1 MSRFEHSDMQA
12 QNVKN
17 SVTESP
23 AADSLARPIDELLA
37 AYGAGALDPAR
48 HALIAS
54 HLLLRPENRRFVRAM
69 EDYAS
74 AGLLAADDLAP
85 ARNRDQRLSAI
96 FNMAEPERVRAIP
109 AEQGGLLP
117 APLLSYLGC
126 DMDALG
132 WRFVV
137 PGVREVKIAE
147 SGRGEVSLIHVR
159 AGRRLPQHTHEGSE
173 ITLVLKGTFVDPLG
187 RYGRGDIA
195 MADSSLEHSPQIEG
209 DVDCI
214 CFAVTDAPL
223 RLSSPVGR
231 MIGRILSRVH

>member
-1 MSRFEHSDMQA
+1 MQA
-12 QNVKN
+12 PNVKSSLN
-17 SVTESP
+17 EAQT
-23 AADSLARPIDELLA
+23 ADAIARPIDELLA

-48 HALIAS
+48 HALVAS
-54 HLLLRPENRRFVRAM
+54 HLVLSPENRRFVRAV
-69 EDYAS
+69 EDYAA
-74 AGLLAADDLAP
+74 AGLLTAEALAP
-85 ARNRDQRLSAI
+85 ARQRDQRLAAI
-96 FNMAEPERVRAIP
+96 FDMAEPAPVRVIP

-117 APLLSYLGC
+117 APLRRYLGC

-147 SGRGEVSLIHVR
+147 AGRGEVSLIHVR

-173 ITLVLKGTFVDPLG
+173 ITLVLKGAFVDPLG

-195 MADSSLEHSPQIEG
+195 IADSSLEHSPEIEG

-231 MIGRILSRVH
+231 MIEKILSRIH

>member
-1 MSRFEHSDMQA
+1 MQA
-12 QNVKN
+12 PNVKSSLN
-17 SVTESP
+17 EVQT
-23 AADSLARPIDELLA
+23 ADAIARPIDELLA

-48 HALIAS
+48 HALVAS
-54 HLLLRPENRRFVRAM
+54 HLVLSPENRRFVRAV
-69 EDYAS
+69 EDYAA
-74 AGLLAADDLAP
+74 AGLLTAEALAP
-85 ARNRDQRLSAI
+85 ARQRDQRLAAI
-96 FNMAEPERVRAIP
+96 FDMAEPAPVRVIP

-117 APLLSYLGC
+117 APLRRYLGC

-147 SGRGEVSLIHVR
+147 AGRGEVSLIHVR

-173 ITLVLKGTFVDPLG
+173 ITLVLKGAFVDPLG

-195 MADSSLEHSPQIEG
+195 IADSSLEHSPEIEG

-231 MIGRILSRVH
+231 MIEKILSRIH

>member
-1 MSRFEHSDMQA
+1 MQV
-12 QNVKN
+12 QNVN
-17 SVTESP
+17 SIVNETQ
-23 AADSLARPIDELLA
+23 AADVIARPVDELLA

-48 HALIAS
+48 HALVAS
-54 HLLLRPENRRFVRAM
+54 HLVLRPQNRGFVRAI
-69 EDYAS
+69 EDYAA
-74 AGLLAADDLAP
+74 AGLLAAEPAAP
-85 ARNRDQRLSAI
+85 ARHRDARLAAI
-96 FNMAEPERVRAIP
+96 FNMGEPEPVQSIPAIP
-109 AEQGGLLP
+109 ADQGGLLP
-117 APLLSYLGC
+117 APLRRYLGC

-173 ITLVLKGTFVDPLG
+173 ITLVLKGAFVDPMG
-187 RYGRGDIA
+187 RYARGDIA
-195 MADSSLEHSPQIEG
+195 IADSALEHSPEIEG

-223 RLSSPVGR
+223 RLSSP
-231 MIGRILSRVH
+231 IGRFVEKILSRIH

>member
-1 MSRFEHSDMQA
+1 MQA
-12 QNVKN
+12 QNVN
-17 SVTESP
+17 STLIEAHS
-23 AADSLARPIDELLA
+23 ADMLARPVDELLA

-48 HALIAS
+48 HALVAS
-54 HLLLRPENRRFVRAM
+54 HLVLRPENRRFVRAV

-74 AGLLAADDLAP
+74 SGLLSSEPAAP
-85 ARNRDQRLSAI
+85 ARRRDARLAAI
-96 FNMAEPERVRAIP
+96 FDMVESEPVRAIP

-117 APLLSYLGC
+117 APLRRYLGC

-137 PGVREVKIAE
+137 PGVREVKIEE

-173 ITLVLKGTFVDPLG
+173 ITLVLKGAFVDPLG
-187 RYGRGDIA
+187 RYARGDIA
-195 MADSSLEHSPQIEG
+195 IADSALEHSPEIEG

-223 RLSSPVGR
+223 RLSSP
-231 MIGRILSRVH
+231 IGRLVGKILSRIH

>member
-1 MSRFEHSDMQA
+1 MQF
-12 QNVKN
+12 QNVRS
-17 SVTESP
+17 SVSEAP
-23 AADSLARPIDELLA
+23 ASDALVIPVDELLA
-37 AYGAGALDPAR
+37 DYGSGGLDPAR
-48 HALIAS
+48 HELVAS
-54 HLLLRPENRRFVRAM
+54 HLILRPENRRFVRAV
-69 EDYAS
+69 EDYTAS
-74 AGLLAADDLAP
+74 GLLSVEPVAP
-85 ARNRDQRLSAI
+85 ARHRDQRLAAI
-96 FNMAEPERVRAIP
+96 FGAAEPEPVRAIP

-117 APLLSYLGC
+117 SPLRRYLGC

-173 ITLVLKGTFVDPLG
+173 ITLVLKGAFVDPLG

-195 MADSSLEHSPQIEG
+195 IADSALEHSPEIEG

-223 RLSSPVGR
+223 RLSSPIGR
-231 MIGRILSRVH
+231 MVEKILSRIH